1 MQSIMICPELR
12 IAQAIDVNEE
22 QIKRDR
28 ITLVIGIVLFLVGF
42 SPWWLLFPLNLHLRL
57 GLTVACGFGF
67 AGLVG
72 FFVMIPGAV
81 YSMEHVFWSKKRTV
95 EGVAEAYGF
104 YGTLASALAAL
115 ILLGEIL
122 LSIWWVFSVLM
133 IVAVLSFLGL
143 FMGIHGIRLKWNL
156 WVTSALL
163 LSTEVIVVQILYIFF
178 GVPTLGF
185 V

>member
-1 MQSIMICPELR
+1 MICLKLR
-12 IAQAIDVNEE
+12 TTQVVDVNEE
-22 QIKRDR
+22 QFKRDR
-28 ITLVIGIVLFLVGF
+28 ITLVSGIVLFLVGF
-42 SPWWLLFPLNLHLRL
+42 SPWWLLVPLNLHLRL
-57 GLTVACGFGF
+57 GLTVACGFGI
-67 AGLVG
+67 AGIVG
-72 FFVMIPGAV
+72 FFVMIPGAI

-104 YGTLASALAAL
+104 YGTLASVLAAL
-115 ILLGEIL
+115 ALLGEML
-122 LSIWWVFSVLM
+122 LSVSSVFSVLM
-133 IVAVLSFLGL
+133 IVAVLTFLGL

-163 LSTEVIVVQILYIFF
+163 ISTEVIVVQILYVFF